1 MNPLH
6 AQEAATAKQFLIDK
20 VIEQAR
26 ADAVPLSAFEKAMLG
41 FSEATATPEELAAAE
56 TLENED
62 DSKKYEAK
70 VARLLRRA
78 HNRDGM
84 LMPACSTMTSK

>member
-6 AQEAATAKQFLIDK
+6 AQEAATAKQFL
-20 VIEQAR
+20 
-26 ADAVPLSAFEKAMLG
+26 
-41 FSEATATPEELAAAE
+41 TATPKELAAAE

-84 LMPACSTMTSK
+84 LMPACSP